1 MTTILN
7 EKHRRFQTT
16 LHSVYNV
23 SYHIIFCPKYRRC
36 LLTDE
41 VESRLKELLL
51 FKSDELH
58 CSIDTMEIMSD
69 HIHLF
74 IKARPDVSIPKI
86 VGGLKGYT
94 SYNLRRE
101 FPHLKRFPSLWTRS
115 YYVETIGH
123 ISEKV
128 VQKYIQ
134 DQKKH

>member
-1 MTTILN
+1 MIAISDA
-7 EKHRRFQTT
+7 KHGRFQTT
-16 LHSVYNV
+16 SHSVYNV
-23 SYHIIFCPKYRRC
+23 SFHIIFCPKYRRC
-36 LLTDE
+36 LLTGE
-41 VESRLKELLL
+41 VENRLKELLL

-58 CSIDTMEIMSD
+58 CTIETMEIMPD
-69 HIHLF
+69 HVHLF
-74 IKARPDVSIPKI
+74 LKARPDVSIPKI

-101 FPHLKRFPSLWTRS
+101 FTHLKKMPSLWTRS

-128 VQKYIQ
+128 IQKYIQ